1 MRYKVTPINIENGA
15 TVLFNDIEDFQNEF
29 IGDEY
34 YINLLNEIYEEIDL
48 PFVGKVPAGDVLW
61 SFYKMN
67 GKDLDWD
74 YLVEDLAA
82 QEEDYILD
90 ELVQYGEMYYDNY
103 KIVDLNFEAE
113 EE

>member
-1 MRYKVTPINIENGA
+1 MRYKVTLINIEDGKD
-15 TVLFNDIEDFQNEF
+15 FWFDSIEDFQDEF

-34 YINLLNEIYEEIDL
+34 YVNLLNEIYEEIDL

-61 SFYKMN
+61 SFYKQN

-74 YLVEDLAA
+74 CLVEDLAA
-82 QEEDYILD
+82 QEEEYILE
-90 ELVQYGEMYYDNY
+90 ELAQYGEMYYDNY
-103 KIVDLNFEAE
+103 KIVDMNFEAE

>member
-1 MRYKVTPINIENGA
+1 MRYKVTPINVENGA
-15 TVLFNDIEDFQNEF
+15 TVLFNYIQDFQNEF

-34 YINLLNEIYEEIDL
+34 YVNLLNEIYDEVDL
-48 PFVGKVPAGDVLW
+48 PFVGKVPAGDALW
-61 SFYKMN
+61 AFYQQNEKE
-67 GKDLDWD
+67 LEWD

-90 ELVQYGEMYYDNY
+90 ELAQYGEMYYDNY
-103 KIVDLNFEAE
+103 KIVDMNFEAE

>member
-1 MRYKVTPINIENGA
+1 MRYKVTLLNVENGA
-15 TVLFNDIEDFQNEF
+15 TVLFNDIQDFQDEF

-48 PFVGKVPAGDVLW
+48 PYVGKVPAGDALW
-61 SFYKMN
+61 SFYQQN
-67 GKDLDWD
+67 GKELDWD

-82 QEEDYILD
+82 QEEEYILE
-90 ELVQYGEMYYDNY
+90 ELAQYGEMCYDNF
-103 KIVDLNFEAE
+103 KIVDMNFEAE

>member
-1 MRYKVTPINIENGA
+1 MRYKVTPINVENGA
-15 TVLFNDIEDFQNEF
+15 TILFNYIQDFQNEF

-34 YINLLNEIYEEIDL
+34 YVNLLNEIYDEIDL
-48 PFVGKVPAGDVLW
+48 PYVGKVPAGDALW
-61 SFYKMN
+61 SFLKMN
-67 GKDLDWD
+67 EKDLDWD

-90 ELVQYGEMYYDNY
+90 ELAQYGEMCYDNY
-103 KIVDLNFEAE
+103 KIVDMDFEAE

>member
-1 MRYKVTPINIENGA
+1 MRYKVTPINVENGA
-15 TVLFNDIEDFQNEF
+15 TVLFNDIEDFQEKF

-34 YINLLNEIYEEIDL
+34 YVNLLNEIYDEIDL

-61 SFYKMN
+61 SFYKQN
-67 GKDLDWD
+67 RKDLEWD

-82 QEEDYILD
+82 QEQEYILD
-90 ELVQYGEMYYDNY
+90 ELEQYGEMYYDNY